1 MNWYYSRNLEMINR
15 NAIDRFLLFLKFSN
29 SYLILFWWLEN
40 DWLKKFKFSW
50 VYKVKNVVSS
60 EFKIFINHFLKIL
73 KANLFLINDICI
85 KIIILIFYLRKNEM
99 SIFKSFRTNNC
110 WNYNNQ
116 NFKVNNLI
124 YSFTL

>member
-15 NAIDRFLLFLKFSN
+15 NAINRFLLFLKFSN

-60 EFKIFINHFLKIL
+60 EFKIFINYFLKIL

>member
-50 VYKVKNVVSS
+50 VYKVKNVISS
-60 EFKIFINHFLKIL
+60 EFKIFINYFLKIL

>member
-60 EFKIFINHFLKIL
+60 EFKIFINYFLKIL

-99 SIFKSFRTNNC
+99 SIFKSFQTNNC

>member
-60 EFKIFINHFLKIL
+60 EFKIFINYFLKIL

-116 NFKVNNLI
+116 NFKLNNLI

>member
-60 EFKIFINHFLKIL
+60 EFKIFINYFLKIL